1 MTFGELSIGG
11 CLTLDLVLDVAHSLM
26 RWLSYVA
33 LISSTWHACLR
44 RMVAC
49 MGVGSTLEEEHWA
62 LGGRA
67 LSPRSI
73 GTTWH
78 ALGG

>member
-33 LISSTWHACLR
+33 LISSTWCMLR

-49 MGVGSTLEEEHWA
+49 MGVGSTLEECWA
-62 LGGRA
+62 LGGRV